1 MNYAHEKLPVKN
13 FERPKEGIYEVAISK
28 ISGKIASE
36 NTPKSL
42 TINALFA
49 VKPQQ
54 ADAGNQIVEYD
65 TLCNGLATDATPE

>member
-1 MNYAHEKLPVKN
+1 MNYAHLTLPVKN

-28 ISGKIASE
+28 ISGKIAGE

-54 ADAGNQIVEYD
+54 ADTGNQIVEYD

>member
-1 MNYAHEKLPVKN
+1 MNYAHSTLPVKN